1 MIAASRT
8 RFDHVAFISRVTR
21 KMMLVGLSLL
31 ALALPAHAEPIER
44 VVAIVNDEAVLLSD
58 LRRRAAPYLEHA
70 LRGIDADADK
80 KARIKE
86 LYKTLAQQLIDEE
99 LIEQTAR
106 KMTISTSSLEV
117 DQAIDNVRRQ
127 SGLEEAAFWEAVKAQ
142 GFTEKQYRDDVRKQL
157 LRLKVINQRVRARVN
172 ISEQTVRDAYED
184 RVRQARRSQRFR
196 AAHVFLALPEG
207 ASATDVKAALQK
219 AAELR
224 SRLTPETF
232 EAAATQNGGGELG
245 WLDQGDLPNVLE
257 ETLLGLNVGEISQPV
272 RGPSGVH
279 VFLVRE
285 RQAGKEGTASFEES
299 RAQIQRELLDRAMQR
314 QEELFLKGLRREA
327 VISTRL

>member
-1 MIAASRT
+1 
-8 RFDHVAFISRVTR
+8 VN
-21 KMMLVGLSLL
+21 LVGKTLL
-31 ALALPAHAEPIER
+31 AAAALLAAARATPAHAEPIER
-44 VVAIVNDEAVLLSD
+44 VVAVVNDEAVLLSD

-70 LRGIDADADK
+70 LRGVTAETDQ
-80 KARIKE
+80 KARIKD

-127 SGLEEAAFWEAVKAQ
+127 SQLEEPQFWEAVKAQ

-157 LRLKVINQRVRARVN
+157 LRLKVINQRVRSRVN

-184 RVRQARRSQRFR
+184 RMRQARRSQRFH
-196 AAHVFLALPEG
+196 ASHVFLALPDG
-207 ASATDVKAALQK
+207 ASATDVSTAMKRAS
-219 AAELR
+219 ELR
-224 SRLTPETF
+224 SGLTAETF
-232 EAAATQNGGGELG
+232 EAAASQNGGGDLG
-245 WLDQGDLPNVLE
+245 WLDQGDLPHVLE
-257 ETLLGLNVGEISQPV
+257 EALLGLNVGEISQPV
-272 RGPSGVH
+272 RGPAGVH

-285 RQAGKEGTASFEES
+285 RQAGKEGVATFEES

-314 QEELFLKGLRREA
+314 QEELFLKGLRRDA